1 MGGGSRAFALLKL
14 ELPNIALYA
23 TIFTV
28 TFVLVADW
36 KPFSRA
42 DEPSR
47 LTIVYKNQHSPSI
60 GELEA
65 HKAASSRA
73 VGDEQLRFRTQ
84 GQWI

>member
-23 TIFTV
+23 TIFTG
-28 TFVLVADW
+28 TFILVADW
-36 KPFSRA
+36 NPYSRA

-47 LTIVYKNQHSPSI
+47 LTILYKNQHYPSI

-73 VGDEQLRFRTQ
+73 IGNEQLRFRSQ